1 VADKIALDFV
11 TIGQRLKQC
20 PLPAV
25 DRVVGIG
32 SGGVVLAALVAY
44 ELARPLTVLPI
55 NYRAPDNAPRHAQPI
70 LLREIAIPAADHHL
84 LLVDD
89 VSVSGQTLALARKTL
104 TGFAI
109 TTLVLKGQAD
119 IVLFPEVDTC
129 VQWPWQ
135 VAMP

>member
-1 VADKIALDFV
+1 MPDKVALDFV

-20 PLPAV
+20 PLPDV
-25 DRVVGIG
+25 DRVVGVG

-44 ELARPLTVLPI
+44 ELARPLTILPI
-55 NYRAPDNAPRHAQPI
+55 NYRAPDNAPRHTQP
-70 LLREIAIPAADHHL
+70 LLLQEVTIPATDHRL

-89 VSVSGQTLALARKTL
+89 VSVSGQTLALARQTL
-104 TGFAI
+104 AGFHL

-119 IVLFPEVDTC
+119 MVLFPEIETC

-135 VAMP
+135 VAIP